1 MIVASILN
9 RLAFENMK
17 LDIRLIKRISYRDDE
32 EEGEQRER

>member
-32 EEGEQRER
+32 EEEEQKER